1 VKAKEPNN
9 PLFSAE
15 ESPVPLPSV
24 QDAWADM
31 RKKLD
36 EEMPERPIFWF
47 RKREL
52 ILALFLLVS
61 LSLGA
66 LWVIEHRGGGEGL
79 RSQHREAVNSN
90 TGSKLGSGRG
100 ERVDSREG
108 EQAGSREDK
117 QPGLKEAEQERRSVD
132 PQSGGV
138 GSKEGRDK
146 DPAGG
151 RGEAKDGVA
160 ARKMESAKKVI
171 VDSKLAI
178 TAAGRDEI
186 RGPKINTKGTT
197 MDQTI
202 RKKDG
207 IVKKPVKTEKPERPS
222 RSDSTRI
229 LWAAGLAD
237 SKSFPVGA
245 QQPVDYNA
253 NLKKDLLFDYIP
265 TPYFQYHPTRTIAVQ
280 LAIQFNSPQYTEAVT
295 IFKKPG
301 VNPNVGSPFTLD
313 TLTLVKK
320 LYYFNFPLIVYY
332 TPCKNVYLGAGWQYS
347 NLRNGVAF
355 QNNVIHFTGL
365 GSPVADSV
373 RDSKLV
379 SLKDNRPAYNNLKK
393 SEWRVLF
400 EASYYWKRIS
410 LGMQYQEALG
420 DYLHVPVPG
429 SSGKDRNSSF
439 NLYLRYN
446 IREQWIKI
454 KH

>member
-36 EEMPERPIFWF
+36 EEMPERALFWF
-47 RKREL
+47 RNRGL
-52 ILALFLLVS
+52 ILAMLLLVS

-66 LWVIEHRGGGEGL
+66 LWMMAHRGGDGGL
-79 RSQHREAVNSN
+79 PSRMAKEINAKGRGVMNSKKGAEADAIK
-90 TGSKLGSGRG
+90 GGRMGSGEEPQMAAKTGDVR
-100 ERVDSREG
+100 RVDATH
-108 EQAGSREDK
+108 AG
-117 QPGLKEAEQERRSVD
+117 ARRVD
-132 PQSGGV
+132 ATH
-138 GSKEGRDK
+138 
-146 DPAGG
+146 AG
-151 RGEAKDGVA
+151 A
-160 ARKMESAKKVI
+160 ARIDAKKVN
-171 VDSKLAI
+171 VDSKVAVMG
-178 TAAGRDEI
+178 ARREDI
-186 RGPKINTKGTT
+186 RGPKLNTTA
-197 MDQTI
+197 
-202 RKKDG
+202 
-207 IVKKPVKTEKPERPS
+207 KKPQSLKKPGKPLKPEKLRP
-222 RSDSTRI
+222 SDSTRL

-265 TPYFQYHPTRTIAVQ
+265 TPYFQYHPSRKIALQ

-295 IFKKPG
+295 IFRQPG

-313 TLTLVKK
+313 TVTLVKK
-320 LYYFNFPLIVYY
+320 LYYLNFPLIVYY
-332 TPCKNVYLGAGWQYS
+332 TPVKSLYLGAGLQYS

-355 QNNVIHFTGL
+355 QNNVIHYTGP
-365 GSPVADSV
+365 GAGIADSV
-373 RDSKLV
+373 RDFKLV

-393 SEWRVLF
+393 SEWRAIF
-400 EASYYWKRIS
+400 EASYYWKRVT
-410 LGMQYQEALG
+410 LGLQYQQALG

-429 SSGKDRNSSF
+429 STGKDRNSSF

-446 IREQWIKI
+446 IRERWIKI
-454 KH
+454 SR